1 MRDFL
6 LRGRKNRNFRVV
18 VCESGPSLIG
28 HKMAKELSDGGIETT
43 LIADSAAFAIIH
55 AVNKV
60 CVCRAAV
67 MIHPEDFQLKSGRYS
82 NNCTAVM

>member
-1 MRDFL
+1 
-6 LRGRKNRNFRVV
+6 
-18 VCESGPSLIG
+18 
-28 HKMAKELSDGGIETT
+28 MAKELSDGGIETT

-67 MIHPEDFQLKSGRYS
+67 MIHLSKIINLRVVDILIIVQLFCS
-82 NNCTAVM
+82 CVQFFHP